1 MENVPL
7 KHLAD
12 VLGVSKSVAS
22 RLRSGEYQ
30 KNPDLTRRYAALCAL
45 LTQSFGSNHVL
56 NPAEICNACPR
67 ESCAGC
73 RIAEI

>member
-1 MENVPL
+1 MDAVPL
-7 KHLAD
+7 KYLAD

-22 RLRSGEYQ
+22 RLRSGQYE
-30 KNPDLTRRYAALCAL
+30 KNPELTRRYGALCAL
-45 LTQSFGSNHVL
+45 LNHTHGSDHIL
-56 NPAEICNACPR
+56 SPAEICNNCPR